1 MVRIALISDIHFGLY
16 SRTAEFSVP
25 GEPIQDENTGEVS
38 LKNSLISILKETN
51 TQYLCIAGD
60 LTSVGSPQE
69 FAYCENTVISIAQ
82 EAGISQDN
90 IIFGLGNH
98 DIDWKISELYASY
111 KDHSSDFPH
120 ELVKD
125 KYRRIAASAPL
136 INTSSIFKFNSIG
149 PAPCSGVVENRDFI
163 MFILNSGWC
172 CTRDQAVSHGKLN
185 VDQLTW
191 FEESLKRYKSDQR
204 WKIVLLHHHPYVYSY
219 PTPIFDISMLEE
231 SGLFLDVAGKNGIH
245 LVLHGHRHHPRAET
259 TQKNEWINPITFV
272 CAGSLTVN
280 SEHRSNGDIPNTLH
294 IIELTD
300 EVGVLKLLNY
310 QYSPAQGWLPI
321 KNNCPE
327 TPLDS
332 KMMFGKIFNTDEIN
346 RSIQDLSVNEVLRWE
361 KLDEC
366 LRFRTTND
374 LNQRIT
380 ERLSDTHKMIGLFPG
395 EVILIKNGG
404 SL

>member
-16 SRTAEFSVP
+16 SRTNEFSVP
-25 GEPIQDENTGEVS
+25 GEPIQDENTGAVS

-51 TQYLCIAGD
+51 AQYLCIAGD
-60 LTSVGSPQE
+60 LTSIGSPQE
-69 FAYCENTVISIAQ
+69 FVFCENTVISIAQ

-98 DIDWKISELYASY
+98 DVDWKISELYASY
-111 KDHSSDFPH
+111 EDCSLDFPH

-125 KYRRIAASAPL
+125 KYRRIAASASL
-136 INTSSIFKFNSIG
+136 INTSTMIKFNCNG
-149 PAPCSGVVENRDFI
+149 PAPCSGVIENKDFV

-172 CTRDQAVSHGKLN
+172 CTRDQAISHGKLN
-185 VDQLTW
+185 IDQLNW
-191 FEESLKRYKSDQR
+191 FEESVKPYKTDRR
-204 WKIVLLHHHPYVYSY
+204 WKIVLMHHHPYVYSY
-219 PTPIFDISMLEE
+219 PTPIFDVSMLEE
-231 SGLFLDVAGKNGIH
+231 SGRFLDVAGKNGIQ

-259 TQKNEWINPITFV
+259 TQKNEWVNPITFV

-280 SEHRSNGDIPNTLH
+280 SKHRSNGDIPNTLH

-300 EVGVLKLLNY
+300 DVGVIELLNY
-310 QYSPAQGWLPI
+310 QYSPAEGWLPI

-332 KMMFGKIFNTDEIN
+332 KMMLGKLFSTDEIDQ
-346 RSIQDLSVNEVLRWE
+346 SIERLSINEVLTWGD
-361 KLDEC
+361 LDES
-366 LRFRTTND
+366 LRFCTINY

-380 ERLSDTHKMIGLFPG
+380 EKLSDTHKMVGLFPG
-395 EVILIKNGG
+395 EVVLFENGG
-404 SL
+404 DL